1 MSVKTILFDA
11 KGGVWIV
18 LAQVRRLQIF
28 KLTPPNHHGGGG
40 RVGDPHGQKRGGQHE
55 SQH

>member
-1 MSVKTILFDA
+1 MMPKVEF
-11 KGGVWIV
+11 WIV
-18 LAQVRRLQIF
+18 LAQVVRRLQIF

-40 RVGDPHGQKRGGQHE
+40 RVGDPHRQKRGGQHE